1 MKSFIGY
8 ILAGLIGGG
17 AGFGAMSFVGDGW
30 AIFGGV
36 IGFLLGLYIALEAK
50 KQESK

>member
-1 MKSFIGY
+1 MQTFIGY
-8 ILAGLIGGG
+8 ILAALIGGG

-36 IGFLLGLYIALEAK
+36 IGFLLGLYVALEVK
-50 KQESK
+50 KQDSR